1 MIYFV
6 YLEIALNDPSDSQI
20 YAFENVSHIPAA
32 KLIDIFRIGLNTDPN
47 ISEGYFLTKEAYTT
61 HKGYID
67 NNIGTLNLDKFEYTL
82 RRYGAKGNATIRRLY
97 KCIILRILK
106 EHFLD

>member
-1 MIYFV
+1 MIYFY
-6 YLEIALNDPSDSQI
+6 YLEIALDDPSDSHI
-20 YAFENVSHIPAA
+20 YAYENVSHIPAA
-32 KLIDIFRIGLNTDPN
+32 KLIEIFKIDLNTDPN
-47 ISEGYFLTKEAYTT
+47 ISEGYFLTKEAYKT

-82 RRYGAKGNATIRRLY
+82 RLYGDKGNASIRRLY
-97 KCIILRILK
+97 K